1 MIYTLTMNP
10 AVDYYIE
17 TGGELNREGVNR
29 GRNEQYRAAGKGLN
43 VSRDLSIMQI
53 PSMAIAVLGGFTG
66 QFIEEAFS
74 HDENITLIPI
84 RVTGNNRV
92 NVKMMRDG
100 ELIAVNGAGP
110 EADLTV
116 RVGIMRALT
125 GAGRND
131 TVIISGSMMP
141 GLDDAF
147 MIRLCNELNEHGA
160 SVVMD
165 AEWLK
170 PETIR
175 ACRPKLTRRT
185 LKELAQLAGKEQ
197 LLPEEAEDALR
208 EVSLDGILLPLSEEK
223 VLLKEGGKLYRL
235 QYPYRLPGH
244 RVGMADALMA
254 AYVGKRTQGVE
265 PEDALRWAGAM
276 ACAVTSG
283 PDDTAM
289 DAVMRLFD
297 EMKTETA

>member
-17 TGGELNREGVNR
+17 TGGELNRDGVNR
-29 GRNEQYRAAGKGLN
+29 GRNEQFRAAGKGLN
-43 VSRDLSIMQI
+43 VSRDLSLMQI
-53 PSMAIAVLGGFTG
+53 PSVAIALLGGFTG
-66 QFIEEAFS
+66 QFIEDAFS

-84 RVTGNNRV
+84 RVMGNNRV

-100 ELIAVNGAGP
+100 ELIAVNGSGP
-110 EADLTV
+110 EADLSV
-116 RVGIMRALT
+116 RVGILRSLS
-125 GAGRND
+125 GASKGD

-147 MIRLCNELNEHGA
+147 MIRLCNELNERGA
-160 SVVMD
+160 DIVMD
-165 AEWLK
+165 AEWLR

-175 ACRPKLTRRT
+175 ACCPKLTKRT
-185 LKELAQLAGKEQ
+185 LKELGELAGRQVRE
-197 LLPEEAEDALR
+197 EEAETVLMETDP
-208 EVSLDGILLPLSEEK
+208 DGILLVLNEDK
-223 VLLKEGGKLYRL
+223 VLLKEDGKLYRL

-254 AYVGKRTQGVE
+254 AYVGKRTQSLG

-297 EMKTETA
+297 EMKTETV